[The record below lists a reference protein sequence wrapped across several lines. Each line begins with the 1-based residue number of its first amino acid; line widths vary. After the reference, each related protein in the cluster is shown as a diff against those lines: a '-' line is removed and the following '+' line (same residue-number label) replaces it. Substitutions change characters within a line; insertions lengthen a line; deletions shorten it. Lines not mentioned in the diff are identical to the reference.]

1 MAIRKTS
8 IKSFLNSGNSIL
20 QNVYILY
27 FIFIVSLFNLLFLV
41 SSENYVFASIFILVG
56 FITSFFSK
64 NMVVI
69 LCIALAVTNI
79 LRYGNDTS
87 EGFDD
92 KTDSLEENSINTLEE
107 NDKPKSKDKDKDKD
121 ILDQIANKI
130 TSSVKD
136 SDDIDP
142 EKQKK
147 MDDILEN
154 YRELLNLQNQIKD
167 GMNNIKE
174 PLSNAENIVAKMA
187 KQLGI
192 PYE

>member
-27 FIFIVSLFNLLFLV
+27 FIFILSLFNLLFLV
-41 SSENYVFASIFILVG
+41 SSENYMFASIFILVG

-92 KTDSLEENSINTLEE
+92 KTDSLEDSSINTLEE
-107 NDKPKSKDKDKDKD
+107 NDKPKSKDKD

-130 TSSVKD
+130 TSSVKEP
-136 SDDIDP
+136 DDIDP

-174 PLSNAENIVAKMA
+174 PLTNAENIVAKMA